1 MKFIVTGSLGNIS
14 KPLTQ
19 LLVEK
24 SHDVTVVSSDGQ
36 KVGKIEALGAKAA
49 IGSVED
55 SDFLTKAFE
64 GADGIYTMIPPNW
77 GTSRYR
83 QYIGEVGNHYLKAI
97 RASGVKKV
105 VNLSSIGADLDEGT
119 GSIAGLHDVEGI
131 LNTLD
136 GVAIKH
142 LRAGLFLTNF
152 FFDIGTIRTMDIM
165 GNNYGKE
172 TKLVMVH
179 PRDVAAV
186 AGRELEG
193 SFTGKS
199 HLYVASEE
207 GKIGDFVKVLGAAI
221 GKPVLP
227 WVQFSDEET
236 LKGMIAAGMS
246 QAIANMYVEMG
257 RVIGSGVLFED
268 FEKHRPNE
276 WGPTKLSDFSSE
288 FAAVYNSGK

>member
-1 MKFIVTGSLGNIS
+1 MKFIVTGSLGNVS
-14 KPLTQ
+14 KPLTK
-19 LLVEK
+19 LLAEK
-24 SHDVTVVSSDGQ
+24 GHNVTVVTSDGQ

-55 SDFLTKAFE
+55 SDFLTKTFE
-64 GADGIYTMIPPNW
+64 GADGIYTMVPPNW
-77 GTSRYR
+77 GVSLYR

-97 RASGVKKV
+97 RTSGVKKV
-105 VNLSSIGADLDEGT
+105 VNLSSIGADLNEGT

-136 GVAIKH
+136 GVAIRH
-142 LRAGLFLTNF
+142 LRAGLFFTNF
-152 FFDIGTIRTMDIM
+152 FFDIGMIRAMGII

-172 TKLVMVH
+172 TRLVMVH
-179 PRDVAAV
+179 PRDIAA
-186 AGRELEG
+186 AASKELES

-207 GKIGDFVKVLGAAI
+207 GMVADFVKVLGAAI

-246 QAIANMYVEMG
+246 KAIADIYVEMG
-257 RVIGSGVLFED
+257 RAIGSGALFED
-268 FEKHRPNE
+268 FEKHRPKVY
-276 WGPTKLSDFSSE
+276 GPTKLSDFVPE
-288 FAAVYNSGK
+288 FVATYNSGK